1 MSAAAVNV
9 LAQRLG
15 ALLQR
20 RRRQL
25 GLTQAELAE
34 RANLSLKYLG
44 EVERGEANVT
54 VDALGRIAVALAWDP
69 WSLFASATPAIS
81 QSVHQL
87 LFAEVSGARNRLQT
101 VVDWLVAIDP
111 ALRVPVEITE
121 DESLAAVAQPGR
133 RGRPPKADEGGEP

>member
-1 MSAAAVNV
+1 MSAAAVNM

-34 RANLSLKYLG
+34 RASLSLKYLG

-54 VDALGRIAVALAWDP
+54 IDALDRIATALGWNP
-69 WSLFASATPAIS
+69 WSLFASATPPIS
-81 QSVHQL
+81 QQVHQL
-87 LFAEVSGARNRLQT
+87 LVSELSGAQHRLKT
-101 VVDWLVAIDP
+101 VVDWLLAIDP
-111 ALRVPVEITE
+111 AQREP
-121 DESLAAVAQPGR
+121 AASTGDGPSDAPTFAPWKGA
-133 RGRPPKADEGGEP
+133 RPPEAGGAP